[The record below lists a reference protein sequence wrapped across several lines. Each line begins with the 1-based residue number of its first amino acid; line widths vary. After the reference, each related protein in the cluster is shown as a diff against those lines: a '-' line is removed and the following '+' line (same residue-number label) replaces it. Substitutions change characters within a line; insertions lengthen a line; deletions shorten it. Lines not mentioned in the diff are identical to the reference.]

1 MTKTWKF
8 SKFLALLGNR
18 RSPAMF
24 AIATPRAKKVVQFP
38 KVFHD
43 CYNPDSQEVVRSY
56 YVIDRPLMS

>member
-1 MTKTWKF
+1 MI
-8 SKFLALLGNR
+8 
-18 RSPAMF
+18 
-24 AIATPRAKKVVQFP
+24 AIATPRAEKVVQFP